1 MKIYLLQVLEI
12 VQHYCSTRTQ
22 ELPPYDTHT
31 HQGFLKHL
39 VIRSGRYTLCCL
51 LLAVFWVF
59 MSHLYQ
65 ERKQHKD
72 LKNSVESY
80 FQQIIFS
87 NSLMIDWY
95 REPETGDIQLM
106 VNFVTSAYKPMLLQ
120 PLVNELVTGV
130 HDVVSSKSWCVHVFL
145 HHFHKCG
152 IYPENHLYMSTSF
165 WMM

>member
-1 MKIYLLQVLEI
+1 MKMYLLQVLEI
-12 VQHYCSTRTQ
+12 VQHYCRTRTQ

-39 VIRSGRYTLCCL
+39 VIRSGRYTLCFLLLCL
-51 LLAVFWVF
+51 LV
-59 MSHLYQ
+59 SHLYQ

-80 FQQIIFS
+80 FQQIIFG

-106 VNFVTSAYKPMLLQ
+106 VNFVTSAYEPTLLQ
-120 PLVNELVTGV
+120 PLVHELVAGV
-130 HDVVSSKSWCVHVFL
+130 HDVVSSK
-145 HHFHKCG
+145 
-152 IYPENHLYMSTSF
+152 
-165 WMM
+165 